1 MLRSIPLALRLQPIQ
16 QHPRLHPGLVEALQ
30 RTLAALQGD
39 IAGSGTVVERLR
51 LEIEHQRVRAPVAGR
66 IGEVAPLRAGEVVA
80 AGQKLATVVPAGELM
95 VVAEFEPSA
104 ALGKVRPGQTAR
116 LRLDGFPWAQ
126 YGSLAATVTQV
137 AGELREQR
145 IRVELTPAAALPGAF
160 ALQHGLPGAV
170 EVDIEQVAPAVL
182 ALRAAG
188 LLRAGA
194 AP

>member
-1 MLRSIPLALRLQPIQ
+1 M
-16 QHPRLHPGLVEALQ
+16 
-30 RTLAALQGD
+30 
-39 IAGSGTVVERLR
+39 
-51 LEIEHQRVRAPVAGR
+51 
-66 IGEVAPLRAGEVVA
+66 VA

-194 AP
+194 AS